1 MLTNTGSVVDVFEA
15 PLTKAS
21 VGSQGVFT
29 MHIGP
34 TFCVTAGAFVD
45 I

>member
-21 VGSQGVFT
+21 VGTQCVFT
-29 MHIGP
+29 MHIRS
-34 TFCVTAGAFVD
+34 TFCVAAGAFID